1 MIHTTIV
8 HEIDVPLSETILER
22 IRIWYTSVPFFCD
35 RSSGVEYEVLDKT
48 CYHRGGM

>member
-1 MIHTTIV
+1 MMCPILF
-8 HEIDVPLSETILER
+8 HEIDAMVSETIIEK

-35 RSSGVEYEVLDKT
+35 PSSGVEYEVLDKS